1 MQVEHVDVEKVSP
14 FNFILHLFLIY
25 FTMEQIIG
33 DYKQFVVLERAM
45 LDVLLKQADELSE
58 MSDAYSGV
66 RATEIRNVVKFVK
79 DNNIYNKDF
88 KIKS

>member
-1 MQVEHVDVEKVSP
+1 
-14 FNFILHLFLIY
+14 
-25 FTMEQIIG
+25 MEQIIG
-33 DYKQFVVLERAM
+33 DYKQFVVLERTA
-45 LDVLLKQADELSE
+45 LDELLKHADELSE

-66 RATEIRNVVKFVK
+66 RATEIRSVVKFIK

>member
-1 MQVEHVDVEKVSP
+1 
-14 FNFILHLFLIY
+14 
-25 FTMEQIIG
+25 MEQIIG
-33 DYKQFVVLERAM
+33 DYKQFVVLERTV
-45 LDVLLKQADELSE
+45 LDELLKRADDLSE

-66 RATEIRNVVKFVK
+66 RSTEIRNVVKFIK

>member
-1 MQVEHVDVEKVSP
+1 
-14 FNFILHLFLIY
+14 
-25 FTMEQIIG
+25 MEQIIG
-33 DYKQFVVLERAM
+33 DYKQFVVLERTA
-45 LDVLLKQADELSE
+45 LDELLKRADDLSE

-66 RATEIRNVVKFVK
+66 RATEIRNIVNFIK

>member
-1 MQVEHVDVEKVSP
+1 MSEQV
-14 FNFILHLFLIY
+14 
-25 FTMEQIIG
+25 IG
-33 DYKQFVVLERAM
+33 DYKQFVIVEREI
-45 LDVLLKQADELSE
+45 LDMLLKRADDLSE

-66 RATEIRNVVKFVK
+66 RATEIRNIVNYIK

>member
-1 MQVEHVDVEKVSP
+1 
-14 FNFILHLFLIY
+14 
-25 FTMEQIIG
+25 MEQIIG
-33 DYKQFVVLERAM
+33 DYKQFVVLERMA
-45 LDVLLKQADELSE
+45 LDELLKRADDLSE

-66 RATEIRNVVKFVK
+66 RATEIRSIINFIK